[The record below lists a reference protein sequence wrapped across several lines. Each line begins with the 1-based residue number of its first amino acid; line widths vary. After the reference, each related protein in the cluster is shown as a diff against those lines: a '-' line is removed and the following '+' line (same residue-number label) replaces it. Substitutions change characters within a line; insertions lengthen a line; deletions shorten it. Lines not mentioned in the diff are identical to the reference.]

1 MKNFS
6 FILLLCAITLFSCTG
21 KKKDA
26 TQQREE
32 AIAEFR
38 SHLTEADTTAM
49 LKICDD
55 AMEMLKQKKYDV
67 VLASLYEYN
76 DSTKEVKPLSDTT
89 AKKYKRRFE
98 MFPVLS
104 YYRIYYSFQLEG
116 CNDVKYRVT
125 FATAEAAQTK
135 DDPTTAYMFNPVK
148 VDGSWKLCVK
158 TARDEFDHS
167 RR

>member
-55 AMEMLKQKKYDV
+55 AMEMLKQKKYDA

-89 AKKYKRRFE
+89 AKKYVGLRC
-98 MFPVLS
+98 FPYSHTIASTILS
-104 YYRIYYSFQLEG
+104 NS
-116 CNDVKYRVT
+116 RVV
-125 FATAEAAQTK
+125 
-135 DDPTTAYMFNPVK
+135 TT
-148 VDGSWKLCVK
+148 
-158 TARDEFDHS
+158 
-167 RR
+167 